1 MYSIVLNVRTNYHDK
16 SFDESNT
23 FLGFNKTQF
32 TSLKTDKMK
41 DLHEKRIINDND
53 FSGNLVGS
61 VAISSDSASSCL
73 ASLPQAGFFSVFPGD
88 VCPSP
93 VKQSPETDPVSREF
107 RRVSCSQSVRELI
120 HERAQIQDMLIMD
133 SADPW
138 ADIQRRTALLD
149 PGFREVLQRHMA
161 RAAAL
166 LERIERDCQ
175 DVLSPE
181 ELAECGRLRGAF
193 ERMRGYVGADL
204 ITTGGELVEA
214 SYQRLIGAM
223 RDVASGARDMLGAVI
238 TGLGASAVFL
248 MNLLRSQFAH

>member
-1 MYSIVLNVRTNYHDK
+1 MYSVISNVRTNHHAQSNFVLIPFAVCNNIIKKDIK
-16 SFDESNT
+16 SDEQGVQPAREPSGMNMIAGP
-23 FLGFNKTQF
+23 LIG
-32 TSLKTDKMK
+32 SAELSS
-41 DLHEKRIINDND
+41 D
-53 FSGNLVGS
+53 FS
-61 VAISSDSASSCL
+61 SSCPIY
-73 ASLPQAGFFSVFPGD
+73 SSHPGFSPVIPGD
-88 VCPSP
+88 VSSSP
-93 VKQSPETDPVSREF
+93 VKQSPEADPVSREF

-120 HERAQIQDMLIMD
+120 HEMAQIQDMLIMD
-133 SADPW
+133 STDPW

-149 PGFREVLQRHMA
+149 PGFRDVLQRHMA

-214 SYQRLIGAM
+214 SYQRLMAAM
-223 RDVASGARDMLGAVI
+223 RDVASGTRDMLGAVI
-238 TGLGASAVFL
+238 TGLGASAAFL

>member
-1 MYSIVLNVRTNYHDK
+1 MYSIISNVRTNYHGQ
-16 SFDESNT
+16 SFKESKT
-23 FLGFNKTQF
+23 FLDYNKTQF
-32 TSLKTDKMK
+32 TSLKTDEVKC
-41 DLHEKRIINDND
+41 HQEKRIKSENG
-53 FSGNLVGS
+53 FSGDLVGS
-61 VAISSDSASSCL
+61 VAISSDSSSSCL
-73 ASLPQAGFFSVFPGD
+73 ASLPQAGFLSVLPGD
-88 VCPSP
+88 VSSSP
-93 VKQSPETDPVSREF
+93 VKQGPETDPVSREF

-120 HERAQIQDMLIMD
+120 HEMAQIQDMLIMD
-133 SADPW
+133 STDPW

-214 SYQRLIGAM
+214 SYQRLMGAM

-238 TGLGASAVFL
+238 TGLGASAAFL

>member
-1 MYSIVLNVRTNYHDK
+1 MYSIVSNVRTNYHGQ

-23 FLGFNKTQF
+23 FLICNKNRF
-32 TSLKTDKMK
+32 IDFKTDEVKGPQ
-41 DLHEKRIINDND
+41 EKRTKNDND
-53 FSGNLVGS
+53 VSGNSVSS
-61 VAISSDSASSCL
+61 VAILSDSASSCL

-93 VKQSPETDPVSREF
+93 VKQGPETDPLSREF

-120 HERAQIQDMLIMD
+120 HEMAQIQDMLIMD
-133 SADPW
+133 STDPW

-214 SYQRLIGAM
+214 SCQRLMGAM
-223 RDVASGARDMLGAVI
+223 RDVASGARDVLGAVI
-238 TGLGASAVFL
+238 TGLGASAAFL
-248 MNLLRSQFAH
+248 MNQLRNQLAH